1 MRGANDDR
9 SPSYLAVVVAANTV
23 WKTGQTPLR
32 RSGRADRAWR
42 VRLPPVGRAMH
53 ARHRAGGP
61 GPGWIDEVKLGVL
74 AHDIRFLG
82 NHVEPGADLN
92 VEVLFPSPA
101 VLRILWAPRPHL
113 GLSLNTA
120 GATDS
125 AYLGLTWSG
134 QPWRPLLTLPEGLF
148 VAGSLGG
155 GIHDGHLN
163 TAPPD
168 RKVLGSRLLFR
179 ESVEAG
185 YQLTPRV
192 RLSGMLDHMS
202 NAGLA
207 PHNQGLTNLGAR
219 IGVTF

>member
-1 MRGANDDR
+1 M
-9 SPSYLAVVVAANTV
+9 
-23 WKTGQTPLR
+23 
-32 RSGRADRAWR
+32 
-42 VRLPPVGRAMH
+42 
-53 ARHRAGGP
+53 
-61 GPGWIDEVKLGVL
+61 DEVKLGVL

-82 NHVEPGADLN
+82 NHVEPGADIN

-101 VLRILWAPRPHL
+101 LLRVLWAPRPHL

-120 GATDS
+120 GATDY
-125 AYLGLTWSG
+125 AYVGLTWSG
-134 QPWRPLLTLPEGLF
+134 RPWRPLLALPEGLF

-155 GIHDGHLN
+155 GVHDGHCN
-163 TAPPD
+163 AAPPE

-185 YQLTPRV
+185 YQLTRRV
-192 RLSGMLDHMS
+192 SLSVMLDHVS

-207 PHNQGLTNLGAR
+207 THNQGLTNFGAR